1 MTATPPNPSDT
12 PAPSTP
18 GYTTADR
25 ASILHRFHGQPL
37 SLDSMSRVISGLEAI
52 NSFTPSPTSTL
63 GSSASST
70 PLGAP
75 SGDTPAAG
83 PTPPFDIDSISF
95 GHALASAYNSLL
107 AKIETLEQL
116 HEDGESHES
125 GPLKTL
131 LNTVTLHLASHA
143 QNSPAPSTTANP
155 AATAS
160 MAPEVTSSSRS
171 IKHDYATLENCD
183 SDPDSFAP
191 FGHWDCTGVDINPDS
206 QPGVI
211 VICDCGCH
219 S

>member
-25 ASILHRFHGQPL
+25 ASILHRFHEQPL

-52 NSFTPSPTSTL
+52 NSSTLSPTSTL

-83 PTPPFDIDSISF
+83 PTSQSASDLTLF
-95 GHALASAYNSLL
+95 GQPSALDFNSLRQS
-107 AKIETLEQL
+107 IETLEQL
-116 HEDGESHES
+116 HRDGASHES
-125 GPLKTL
+125 GPQKTL
-131 LNTVTLHLASHA
+131 QNTMTLHLASHA

-160 MAPEVTSSSRS
+160 IAPGVTSSSRS